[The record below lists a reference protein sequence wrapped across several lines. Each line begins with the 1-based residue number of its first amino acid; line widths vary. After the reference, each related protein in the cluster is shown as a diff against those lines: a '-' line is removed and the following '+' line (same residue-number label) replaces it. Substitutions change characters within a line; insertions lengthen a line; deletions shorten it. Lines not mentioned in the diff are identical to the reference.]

1 MSARNVQRG
10 PGEAEAAVPS
20 AAQDTQRRRAEA
32 EGRLLSAD
40 WSFEACLD
48 GMVDGVLINR
58 AIRDENGRIVDFWIE
73 YANEAASGISGVAH
87 EALVGHRILDL
98 IPGRRENGQFDAYVR
113 VVETG
118 EPLVRNSIRDH
129 AARRLAQLVSAEH
142 ILSRP
147 CG

>member
-10 PGEAEAAVPS
+10 PGEAESAVPS
-20 AAQDTQRRRAEA
+20 AAQDIQRRRGEA

-58 AIRDENGRIVDFWIE
+58 AIRDENGRIADFWIE
-73 YANEAASGISGVAH
+73 YANEAASGISGISGVAH

-98 IPGRRENGQFDAYVR
+98 FPGRAR
-113 VVETG
+113 TG
-118 EPLVRNSIRDH
+118 SSTPTS
-129 AARRLAQLVSAEH
+129 
-142 ILSRP
+142 
-147 CG
+147 G